1 MKRLG
6 GGPRLSKL
14 SPDLRVIARDTL
26 DALYDAMNSFNR
38 LANVSINLAESKRLL
53 AVSRNEDSKGILNK
67 LFFLSATEEFWLL
80 TILTSTQSLSHL
92 QCKLLSGCVFLRLLV
107 ALPQARHGNFLAMKL
122 KQLAKLNPTKNLE
135 VTFEA
140 HKNTTSGSLF
150 LNIPVFATR
159 LLFLYI
165 NHIRPFLV
173 KFGEFNEH
181 QDKLFPSRT
190 LTFFGAFL
198 KQLSPAVQFN
208 PSYPRKLFCDYTAML
223 QHSQSKWST
232 FASEFVVT
240 ANHGSTSNLVER
252 HYGHSAKVD
261 REKKLS
267 EFLQEMFVDPS
278 TGTLLRITALNELP
292 MYDFK
297 SELESM
303 PRQTAGTFLE
313 CGSR

>member
-1 MKRLG
+1 
-6 GGPRLSKL
+6 
-14 SPDLRVIARDTL
+14 
-26 DALYDAMNSFNR
+26 
-38 LANVSINLAESKRLL
+38 
-53 AVSRNEDSKGILNK
+53 
-67 LFFLSATEEFWLL
+67 
-80 TILTSTQSLSHL
+80 
-92 QCKLLSGCVFLRLLV
+92 
-107 ALPQARHGNFLAMKL
+107 
-122 KQLAKLNPTKNLE
+122 
-135 VTFEA
+135 
-140 HKNTTSGSLF
+140 
-150 LNIPVFATR
+150 
-159 LLFLYI
+159 
-165 NHIRPFLV
+165 
-173 KFGEFNEH
+173 
-181 QDKLFPSRT
+181 

-303 PRQTAGTFLE
+303 PRQTDVGVRSRRVKRSALEAGFQDTKLCHNRKTKKKCLSMNFSPVFGSNAQVCCDQCVTGYGGLGTVHCNLE
-313 CGSR
+313 CVCGLQICFHRLGCVIHSCVNFRNLSVCR